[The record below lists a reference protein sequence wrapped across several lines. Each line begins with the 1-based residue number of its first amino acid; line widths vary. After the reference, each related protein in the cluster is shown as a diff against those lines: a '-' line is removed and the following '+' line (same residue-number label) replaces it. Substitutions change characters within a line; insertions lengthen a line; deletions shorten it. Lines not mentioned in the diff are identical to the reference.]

1 MYTNTGNT
9 MVATMTRKNDGMRRE
24 TSWWPPPWKSGKG
37 GDAFVTESAVFS
49 GTLPPSFPK

>member
-24 TSWWPPPWKSGKG
+24 TPWWPPPWKSGKG